1 MTYQGHF
8 QNGVVILDEAA
19 IVADGV
25 KVRVEILPLASSA
38 DVTVCDDSNCGT
50 SASESG
56 PSLYD
61 RMKDF
66 VGTAENLPADAATNI
81 DHYLYGAPKQ

>member
-8 QNGVVILDEAA
+8 QNGVVVLDEAA
-19 IVADGV
+19 IVPDGV
-25 KVRVEILPLASSA
+25 KVRVEILPEGNNAH
-38 DVTVCDDSNCGT
+38 GT
-50 SASESG
+50 SSDEAG

-66 VGTAENLPADAATNI
+66 VGTAEHLPADAATNV
-81 DHYLYGAPKQ
+81 DHYLYGHPMK